1 MRRLNNHYILSK
13 DIPNALRVVE
23 QMCLELPH
31 EKVFQQQA
39 GSLSIQLKEK
49 EKAAYYFKQIEK
61 P

>member
-31 EKVFQQQA
+31 EKVF
-39 GSLSIQLKEK
+39 SN
-49 EKAAYYFKQIEK
+49 K
-61 P
+61 PDRYPSN